1 MAPDE
6 ARWLALG
13 YAWASQDSTGTPAA
27 TPAGATD
34 GETAF
39 AGAFAAA
46 WADYNAQRRGMMLPV
61 RDAYANWQD
70 SNGRSVFKRGDL
82 TLTDAQRAVLRRL
95 WDEDPDPRKPRYYEM
110 RENMQLTAWTALT
123 PA

>member
-1 MAPDE
+1 MTPDE
-6 ARWLALG
+6 AKWLALG

-39 AGAFAAA
+39 GSAFAAA

-61 RDAYANWQD
+61 RDAYANWQA
-70 SNGRSVFKRGDL
+70 SNGRSVFRQGDL
-82 TLTDAQRAVLRRL
+82 TLTDAQRALLRRL
-95 WDEDPDPRKPRYYEM
+95 WDEETDPRKPEYYAM
-110 RENMQLTAWTALT
+110 RENMQRTLWLATA